1 MVLREALEILNMMMI
16 RILNVIMSMD
26 NVFPLHYDDEEQ
38 DVISAKV
45 GNRQTKLHEN
55 RH

>member
-1 MVLREALEILNMMMI
+1 MPMN
-16 RILNVIMSMD
+16 
-26 NVFPLHYDDEEQ
+26 NVFPLQYNDEEQ
-38 DVISAKV
+38 DVISAKG